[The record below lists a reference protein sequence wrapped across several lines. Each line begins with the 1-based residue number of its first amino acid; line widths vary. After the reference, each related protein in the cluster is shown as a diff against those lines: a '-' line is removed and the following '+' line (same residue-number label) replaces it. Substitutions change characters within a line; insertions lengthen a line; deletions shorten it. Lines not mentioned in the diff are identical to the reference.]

1 MNLEKNHL
9 ILYSFKRCPYAMRAR
24 MALYLSNTSC
34 EHREVSLNDKPSSM
48 LIASS
53 KGTVPVLIL
62 NSGEII
68 DESIDIVNWV
78 LQQNNFL
85 NQSLESSQEIY
96 TEEKIKLFDG
106 DFKFNLDRYKYAS
119 RYENADE
126 NEHRELCLQI
136 LRDLDRDKNE
146 SIWFFDKEVNKIDI
160 SILPFIR
167 QFRIANIKWF
177 DELDEIHAIKKWL
190 SVFLQS
196 NLLKNIMIDYEKWA
210 PGSPR
215 VFFPKDQ

>member
-1 MNLEKNHL
+1 
-9 ILYSFKRCPYAMRAR
+9 MRAR
-24 MALYLSNTSC
+24 MALYLTDTSC

-48 LIASS
+48 LEASS

-78 LQQNNFL
+78 LQQNNVF
-85 NQSLESSQEIY
+85 NQSLESQEIY

-119 RYENADE
+119 RYEDADA

-146 SIWFFDKEVNKIDI
+146 YQICQK
-160 SILPFIR
+160 R
-167 QFRIANIKWF
+167 R
-177 DELDEIHAIKKWL
+177 
-190 SVFLQS
+190 FLQRYNPTS
-196 NLLKNIMIDYEKWA
+196 LVDSRCRRSDFRQDGNKNCA
-210 PGSPR
+210 CS
-215 VFFPKDQ
+215 